1 MDLTEFKELRDD
13 ESKIKIA
20 IAIIENTANSFAQSL
35 VLQWKRGVTFST
47 KQRLHLFLLAEQQ
60 ITSIARGYSGID
72 HDDSTYSNNTNKF
85 VADQRQKKAF
95 PQKNIKLRFKRKYRI
110 QDIIPLLEAYGVVA
124 EKSINEDGAIGW
136 MIGGNWYR
144 TLREFVVWI
153 CDEDPTHPLAG
164 GVSGDRVG

>member
-35 VLQWKRGVTFST
+35 VLQWKRGAVFST

-72 HDDSTYSNNTNKF
+72 HDYSNDYKVVVAINKF
-85 VADQRQKKAF
+85 ADQHKEVPFQ
-95 PQKNIKLRFKRKYRI
+95 QQSKNIKLRFKRKYRI
-110 QDIIPLLEAYGVVA
+110 QDITPLLNAYGVVA
-124 EKSINEDGAIGW
+124 KKSINEDGTVGW
-136 MIGGNWYR
+136 AIGGNWYR
-144 TLREFVVWI
+144 T
-153 CDEDPTHPLAG
+153 
-164 GVSGDRVG
+164 